1 MSVLD
6 SMVFFIYYFTFCI
19 AVVSELVR
27 KEPQLDT
34 DRDSAMGVSVFTGG
48 KSTTL
53 SEASFFVFFLSSVL
67 TYIVKAAWWYCMC
80 CFSLS
85 NRILWTGDQKNW
97 TMS

>member
-1 MSVLD
+1 M
-6 SMVFFIYYFTFCI
+6 FCI
-19 AVVSELVR
+19 AVVSEPVR

-53 SEASFFVFFLSSVL
+53 SEASFLSSLL
-67 TYIVKAAWWYCMC
+67 TYIVKAGGTVP
-80 CFSLS
+80 FFLS

>member
-1 MSVLD
+1 MLESGL
-6 SMVFFIYYFTFCI
+6 YFLLLFCI
-19 AVVSELVR
+19 AVVSEPVR

-53 SEASFFVFFLSSVL
+53 FEASFLSSLL
-67 TYIVKAAWWYCMC
+67 TYIVKAGGTACVA
-80 CFSLS
+80 FFLS

>member
-1 MSVLD
+1 M
-6 SMVFFIYYFTFCI
+6 
-19 AVVSELVR
+19 R

-53 SEASFFVFFLSSVL
+53 SEASFFLSSLL
-67 TYIVKAAWWYCMC
+67 TYIVKAGGTACVA
-80 CFSLS
+80 FLLS
-85 NRILWTGDQKNW
+85 NRILWTEDQKNW

>member
-53 SEASFFVFFLSSVL
+53 SEASFFFVFF
-67 TYIVKAAWWYCMC
+67 
-80 CFSLS
+80 
-85 NRILWTGDQKNW
+85 
-97 TMS
+97 